1 MKKFLLTTLA
11 IAVAIIVSAQQI
23 YRTEFSVFDLR
34 EAALKSDHSKTE
46 RHIPF
51 TPKTLEAVG
60 KVEVVGETVEF
71 PTAWSDY
78 NVYIHIQN
86 TIKAYDLVVNEELVA
101 SVEDSY
107 TPADFL
113 LSPYLRQGKNEILL
127 LLRRS
132 ECIELNNGSKSNLV
146 EQFRGSYIFAQH
158 RKHIYDYDARIVQSE
173 NGKGLSLELDIL
185 VRNDFNFEEVVLVG
199 YDIYSPENKLID
211 YAVREFPVAGRS
223 LDTLHIKTNLGEE
236 SRFLWSNAKP
246 QLYRLTLYTKR
257 DGKPREYIS
266 FRLGAGSTT
275 FADGK
280 ILRNGKPITIKS
292 AQYNAR
298 TTYAEALS
306 EIKALRAKGI
316 NTLLPDNPQPEWFYD
331 ICDGLGMYVIERAN
345 INPVEQS
352 QNRKIGGTPSNNP
365 ALAGEYLARVK
376 AMYYRT
382 RNHSCIIAYA
392 LGGDTAGNGYNMY
405 KAYEWLKSVERERA
419 VICTSADGEW
429 NSDISSISH

>member
-1 MKKFLLTTLA
+1 MKRYITTILA
-11 IAVAIIVSAQQI
+11 VVAWATLSAQQV

-34 EAALKSDHSKTE
+34 EAALKNDHSNTE
-46 RHIPF
+46 RHIRF
-51 TPKTLEAVG
+51 VPKTLEAVG
-60 KVEVVGETVEF
+60 KVEVVGQTVDL

-78 NVYIHIQN
+78 NVYLHIQN
-86 TIKAYDLVVNEELVA
+86 TIKAYDLVVNEQLVA

-132 ECIELNNGSKSNLV
+132 QCIELSNGAQSNLV
-146 EQFRGSYIFAQH
+146 EQFRGSYLFAQH
-158 RKHIYDYDARIVQSE
+158 RKHIYDYDARIVQTA
-173 NGKGLSLELDIL
+173 NGKGLALELDIV
-185 VRNDFNFEEVVLVG
+185 VRNDFNLEETVLVG

-223 LDTLHIKTNLGEE
+223 VDTLHIRTALGEE
-236 SRFLWSNAKP
+236 SRFLWSNTSPK
-246 QLYRLTLYTKR
+246 LYRLTLYTKR

-266 FRLGAGSTT
+266 FRLGAGRTT

-280 ILRNGKPITIKS
+280 ILRNNKPVTIKS
-292 AQYNAR
+292 TRYNAR
-298 TTYAEALS
+298 TTYAEALA
-306 EIKALRAKGI
+306 EIKALRAKGF

-331 ICDGLGMYVIERAN
+331 ICDGLGLYVVERAN
-345 INPVEQS
+345 INPDEES
-352 QNRKIGGTPSNNP
+352 ENRKVGGTPSNNP
-365 ALAGEYLARVK
+365 ELAEEYLARVK

-392 LGGDTAGNGYNMY
+392 LGGDKAGNGYNMY
-405 KAYEWLKSVERERA
+405 KAYQWLKGVEKERA

-429 NSDISSISH
+429 NSDI

>member
-1 MKKFLLTTLA
+1 MKRVIFALLALCG
-11 IAVAIIVSAQQI
+11 ISVAGAQQL

-34 EAALKSDHSKTE
+34 EGALQNDHSKTE
-46 RHIPF
+46 RHIRFAPHSI
-51 TPKTLEAVG
+51 EAVG
-60 KVEVVGETVEF
+60 KVEVVGEVVEM

-78 NVYIHIQN
+78 NVYLHIQN
-86 TIKAYDLVVNEELVA
+86 TIKAYDLVVNEQLVA

-132 ECIELNNGSKSNLV
+132 EYIELNDGSKSNLV
-146 EQFRGSYIFAQH
+146 EQFHGSYLFAQH
-158 RKHIYDYDARIVQSE
+158 RKHIYDYDARIVE
-173 NGKGLSLELDIL
+173 GAKGLALELDIA
-185 VRNDFNFEEVVLVG
+185 VRNDFNFEEVVQVG

-223 LDTLHIKTNLGEE
+223 IDTLRINTLLGEE
-236 SRFLWSNAKP
+236 SRFLWSASNPK
-246 QLYRLTLYTKR
+246 LYRLTLYTKR

-266 FRLGAGSTT
+266 FYIGAGSTT

-280 ILRNGKPITIKS
+280 ILRNGKALAVKS
-292 AQYNAR
+292 ARYNAR
-298 TTYAEALS
+298 TTYEEALA
-306 EIKALRAKGI
+306 EIKALKAKGI
-316 NTLLPDNPQPEWFYD
+316 NTLLPDNPQAEWFYD
-331 ICDGLGMYVIERAN
+331 ICDQVGVYVIERAN
-345 INPVEQS
+345 INPVEES
-352 QNRKIGGTPSNNP
+352 KNRKIGGTPSNNP
-365 ALAGEYLARVK
+365 ALVGEYLARVK

-392 LGGDTAGNGYNMY
+392 LGGDDAGNGYNMY
-405 KAYEWLKSVERERA
+405 KAYQWLKSVEKKRA

-429 NSDISSISH
+429 NSDIQIEN

>member
-1 MKKFLLTTLA
+1 MKRFTIIILALTACATL
-11 IAVAIIVSAQQI
+11 SAQQV

-34 EAALKSDHSKTE
+34 EAALKNDHSKTE
-46 RHIPF
+46 HHIRF
-51 TPKTLEAVG
+51 APKTIEAVG
-60 KVEVVGETVEF
+60 KVEVVGQTVDL

-86 TIKAYDLVVNEELVA
+86 TIKAYDLVVNEQLVA
-101 SVEDSY
+101 SIEDSY

-132 ECIELNNGSKSNLV
+132 EYIELNSGSKSNLV
-146 EQFRGSYIFAQH
+146 EQFRGSYLFAQH
-158 RKHIYDYDARIVQSE
+158 RKHIYDYDARIVQAN
-173 NGKGLSLELDIL
+173 NGKSLALELDIL
-185 VRNDFNFEEVVLVG
+185 VRNDFNYEEVVQVG
-199 YDIYSPENKLID
+199 YDIYSPDNKLID

-223 LDTLHIKTNLGEE
+223 IDTLQIRTSLGEE
-236 SRFLWSNAKP
+236 SRYLWSSANPK
-246 QLYRLTLYTKR
+246 LYRLTLYTKR

-266 FRLGAGSTT
+266 FRLGAGTTT
-275 FADGK
+275 FANGK
-280 ILRNGKPITIKS
+280 ILRNGKPIAVKS

-298 TTYAEALS
+298 TNYAEALA
-306 EIKALRAKGI
+306 EIKTLRTKGF

-365 ALAGEYLARVK
+365 ALIGEYLARIK

-382 RNHSCIIAYA
+382 RNHPCIIAYA
-392 LGGDTAGNGYNMY
+392 LGGDQAGNGYNMY
-405 KAYEWLKSVERERA
+405 KAYQWLKSVEKERA

-429 NSDISSISH
+429 NTDL

>member
-316 NTLLPDNPQPEWFYD
+316 NTLLPDNPQSEWFYD

-392 LGGDTAGNGYNMY
+392 LGGDQAGNGYNMY
-405 KAYEWLKSVERERA
+405 KAYQWLKGVEKERA

-429 NSDISSISH
+429 NTDL

>member
-1 MKKFLLTTLA
+1 MKRALLALITLSVSFLA
-11 IAVAIIVSAQQI
+11 SAQQV

-34 EAALKSDHSKTE
+34 EAALKNDHSNTE
-46 RHIPF
+46 HHIRF
-51 TPKTLEAVG
+51 APKTIEAVG
-60 KVEVVGETVEF
+60 KVEVVGQIVDF

-86 TIKAYDLVVNEELVA
+86 SIKAYDLVVNEELVA

-107 TPADFL
+107 TPSDFL

-132 ECIELNNGSKSNLV
+132 ECIELNSGAKSNLV

-158 RKHIYDYDARIVQSE
+158 RKYIYDYDARIVQS
-173 NGKGLSLELDIL
+173 GKTLALELDIA
-185 VRNDFNFEEVVLVG
+185 VRNDFNFEEMVQVG
-199 YDIYSPENKLID
+199 YDIYSPDNKLID

-223 LDTLHIKTNLGEE
+223 IDTLRIRTSLGEE
-236 SRFLWSNAKP
+236 SRYLWSSANPK
-246 QLYRLTLYTKR
+246 LYRLTLYTKR

-266 FRLGAGSTT
+266 FRLGAGTST
-275 FADGK
+275 FANGK
-280 ILRNGKPITIKS
+280 LLRNGKPIEVKS
-292 AQYNAR
+292 VQYNAR
-298 TTYAEALS
+298 TIYAEALA
-306 EIKALRAKGI
+306 EIKALKAKGF

-331 ICDGLGMYVIERAN
+331 ICDGLGVYVIERAN

-365 ALAGEYLARVK
+365 ELVGEYLSRVK
-376 AMYYRT
+376 SMYYRT

-392 LGGDTAGNGYNMY
+392 LGGDQAGNGYNMY
-405 KAYEWLKSVERERA
+405 KAYQWLKSVEKSRA

-429 NSDISSISH
+429 NSDIQIDN

>member
-1 MKKFLLTTLA
+1 MKRFLA
-11 IAVAIIVSAQQI
+11 IISAVLALATLSAQQV

-34 EAALKSDHSKTE
+34 EAALKNDHSHTE
-46 RHIPF
+46 RHIKF
-51 TPKTLEAVG
+51 APKALEAVG
-60 KVEVVGETVEF
+60 KVEIVGQTIDL
-71 PTAWSDY
+71 PTAWSDF

-86 TIKAYDLVVNEELVA
+86 SIKAYDLVVNEQLVA
-101 SVEDSY
+101 SVEDAY

-113 LSPYLRQGKNEILL
+113 LSPYLRQGSNEVWL

-132 ECIELNNGSKSNLV
+132 ESIDLNGSSQSNLV
-146 EQFRGSYIFAQH
+146 EQFKGSYIFAQH

-173 NGKGLSLELDIL
+173 DGKSLSLELDVA
-185 VRNDFNFEEVVLVG
+185 VRNDFNFEESVLVG

-211 YAVREFPVAGRS
+211 YAVREFSVAGRS
-223 LDTLHIKTNLGEE
+223 IDTLQIRTPLGEE
-236 SRFLWSNAKP
+236 SRFLWSASNPK
-246 QLYRLTLYTKR
+246 LYRLTLYIKR

-266 FRLGAGSTT
+266 FRLGAGVTT

-280 ILRNGKPITIKS
+280 ILRNGKAIAIKS
-292 AQYNAR
+292 AHFNAR
-298 TTYAEALS
+298 TTYSEALQQ
-306 EIKALRAKGI
+306 IKALRAKGI

-345 INPVEQS
+345 INPTEQS
-352 QNRKIGGTPSNNP
+352 QNRKVGGTPSNDIT
-365 ALAGEYLARVK
+365 LAGEYLARVK

-392 LGGDTAGNGYNMY
+392 LGGDQAGNGYNMY
-405 KAYEWLKSVERERA
+405 KAYQWLKSVEKARA

-429 NSDISSISH
+429 NTDIDKIE

>member
-223 LDTLHIKTNLGEE
+223 LDTLHIKTYLGEE

-316 NTLLPDNPQPEWFYD
+316 NTLLPDNPQSEWFYD

-392 LGGDTAGNGYNMY
+392 LGGDQAGNGYNMY
-405 KAYEWLKSVERERA
+405 KAYQWLKGVEKERA

-429 NSDISSISH
+429 NTDL

>member
-11 IAVAIIVSAQQI
+11 IAVATIVSAQQV

-46 RHIPF
+46 HHIPF

-60 KVEVVGETVEF
+60 KIEVVGQTVEF

-223 LDTLHIKTNLGEE
+223 VDTLHIKTYLGEV

-280 ILRNGKPITIKS
+280 ILRNGKPIAIKS

-306 EIKALRAKGI
+306 EIKAMRAKGI

-365 ALAGEYLARVK
+365 ALAGEYLARIK

-392 LGGDTAGNGYNMY
+392 LGGDQAGNGYNMY
-405 KAYEWLKSVERERA
+405 KAYQWLKGVEKERA

-429 NSDISSISH
+429 NSDIQIEN

>member
-86 TIKAYDLVVNEELVA
+86 TIKAYDLVVNEQLVA

-223 LDTLHIKTNLGEE
+223 LDTLHIKTYLGEE

-392 LGGDTAGNGYNMY
+392 LGGDQAGNGYNMY
-405 KAYEWLKSVERERA
+405 KAYQWLKGVEKERA

-429 NSDISSISH
+429 NSDIQIDN

>member
-132 ECIELNNGSKSNLV
+132 ECIELNSGSKSNLV

-211 YAVREFPVAGRS
+211 YAVREFPVAGRT
-223 LDTLHIKTNLGEE
+223 LDTLHIKTYLGEE

-392 LGGDTAGNGYNMY
+392 LGGDQAGNGYNMY
-405 KAYEWLKSVERERA
+405 KAYQWLKGVEKERA

-429 NSDISSISH
+429 NTDL

>member
-223 LDTLHIKTNLGEE
+223 LDTLHIKTYLGEE

-392 LGGDTAGNGYNMY
+392 LGGDQAGNGYNMY
-405 KAYEWLKSVERERA
+405 KAYQWLKGVEKERA

-429 NSDISSISH
+429 NSDIQIEN